1 MFAKYEPN
9 EFDKALELN
18 EAFRAIVE
26 KYWRVVASEEELKF
40 EMTLDRVLANNR
52 RWRETLI
59 SRKTSSPLDSA
70 MAAATNT
77 LLEERTKIAN
87 KLSQIANAITAL
99 EKNRSENPQ

>member
-1 MFAKYEPN
+1 
-9 EFDKALELN
+9 
-18 EAFRAIVE
+18 
-26 KYWRVVASEEELKF
+26 
-40 EMTLDRVLANNR
+40 
-52 RWRETLI
+52 
-59 SRKTSSPLDSA
+59 